1 MKISVSI
8 IIENS
13 NGELLFF
20 LRDNKPTIAYP
31 NQWCLLGGGV
41 EDGESFEETIKR
53 EMLEEIEL
61 DLKDVEVFKKY
72 TWPERIETVFYTKL
86 DLDIET
92 TPLHEGQ
99 QLKFFTKDELLK
111 MDLAFYDNEVMRDFF
126 KM

>member
-13 NGELLFF
+13 KGELLFF
-20 LRDNKPTIAYP
+20 LRDNKTTIAYP

-53 EMLEEIEL
+53 EMAEEIEL
-61 DLKDVEVFKKY
+61 DLKNFEIFKKY
-72 TWPERIETVFYTKL
+72 TWSERIETVFYTKL
-86 DLDIET
+86 DLDIKS

-99 QLKFFTKDELLK
+99 ELRFFTKEEILK
-111 MDLAFYDNEVMRDFF
+111 TDLAFYDNEVMRDFF
-126 KM
+126 KR